1 MIISNRNIDLGK
13 NTWMSLQ
20 IPRQHPLILPLNQLM
35 IIMMKIITMI
45 YMNPMK
51 MITILVKVPIL
62 SQARIEQILTGAQ
75 QKLTIVMMKM
85 HIPGENIEI
94 FNDIS
99 ENLFIRP
106 STTTETPSR
115 RYTTVDR
122 DYDAAY
128 EDGSAYEGDYGDESE
143 YDDEFRHGLVTVYHR
158 QKLKLAFKN
167 TYTHPKAVSKWIF

>member
-1 MIISNRNIDLGK
+1 
-13 NTWMSLQ
+13 
-20 IPRQHPLILPLNQLM
+20 
-35 IIMMKIITMI
+35 
-45 YMNPMK
+45 
-51 MITILVKVPIL
+51 
-62 SQARIEQILTGAQ
+62 
-75 QKLTIVMMKM
+75 MMKM

-94 FNDIS
+94 FNDILK
-99 ENLFIRP
+99 NLFIRP